1 MRIDIFNDGV
11 SYVTDEVSTVHVTE
25 SNMNEENRIK
35 FVTDLAAVSRGK
47 DASNNPAKRY
57 ESLLEEAAPTAEE
70 IDMTDRFTN
79 DGEKKIYRKSSS
91 RPVEFLPVV
100 IKFMINT
107 SGEDPLIELYDTK
120 GKQLMDGDEALSYS
134 IVSFSNMIARHSYI
148 KGCTIYTNMRCL
160 LNATIPYDS
169 IPYNTPE
176 ELKDFKAIKANIPMF
191 IWNQVPNT
199 HTMISKEAQ
208 SDRVAENTKYW
219 LPADFRER
227 VYQYSLK
234 HAYEHKEFE
243 AKEILDKDDYILARY
258 GSYPSLVFAKLTTE
272 LLGLRDFTQ
281 ASYLLINGR
290 VETGLSP
297 TQYDTQMYF
306 KELGYHREIWS
317 RAMYFFKYKEVVM
330 TGWNNDPKVWEHL
343 FLERSVR
350 PEINKNWTQNE
361 TKTFVMCMDQII
373 NQR

>member
-1 MRIDIFNDGV
+1 MKIDIFNDGIG
-11 SYVTDEVSTVHVTE
+11 YVTDEVSTIHVTE
-25 SNMNEENRIK
+25 SNMNENNRIK

-57 ESLLEEAAPTAEE
+57 ASLLEEAAPTYET
-70 IDMTDRFTN
+70 IDMVTRFSTE
-79 DGEKKIYRKSSS
+79 EKKDFRKSPS

-100 IKFMINT
+100 IKFKVIT
-107 SGEDPLIELYDTK
+107 IGEDPLIELYDTNGNK
-120 GKQLMDGDEALSYS
+120 LMDGDESITYS
-134 IVSFSNMIARHSYI
+134 IMCFANMIARHSYI
-148 KGCTIYTNMRCL
+148 QENNIYTNMRCL
-160 LNATIPYDS
+160 LNATIPYNS

-176 ELKDFKAIKANIPMF
+176 ELKDFRAIKANIPMY
-191 IWNQVPNT
+191 IWAQVPNT

-208 SDRVAENTKYW
+208 SDRVAENTRYW

-234 HAYEHKEFE
+234 HAYEYKEFE

-281 ASYLLINGR
+281 APYLLINGR
-290 VETGLSP
+290 VETNLSP
-297 TQYDTQMYF
+297 TQYDIQMYF

-317 RAMYFFKYKEVVM
+317 RAMYYFKYKEVVM

-361 TKTFVMCMDQII
+361 TKTFVICMDQII
-373 NQR
+373 NQK